1 MAKSQITVAAERKYD
16 VRISENWLERIQVIA
31 EPRNLVLVLIP
42 EDFDRESGIA
52 KSLQA
57 LGSKYEIVRLPNGE
71 AQKSFQVFQSIIEIC
86 GRINLSRSDLII
98 GIGGGATTDLAGF
111 VAATWLRGLDW
122 VAVPTTLAGMVDA
135 AIGGKTGINSEH
147 GKNLVGA
154 LQSPVEVIV
163 DLEFLQSLSK
173 RDQSAG
179 LAEVI
184 KCGFIADPSILRD
197 LIEPEVDYQ
206 KLIMKS
212 VAVKAAVVSSDF
224 KETFAREILNYG
236 HTVGHAIEMHSDYK
250 LRHGEAVAIG
260 MVFAAELSHAH
271 DTLTA
276 KDVALHRE
284 LASKFNLP
292 IQYPR
297 TAWSAVYSNLTRDKK
312 NRGGKIRFV
321 TLKGPGVTDRLEVVS
336 ENLLREIYERI
347 AE

>member
-1 MAKSQITVAAERKYD
+1 MANSQITVAAERKYD
-16 VRISENWLERIQVIA
+16 VRIGESSLERIQVIA
-31 EPRNLVLVLIP
+31 EPHNLVLVLIP
-42 EDFDRESGIA
+42 EDFARESGIA

-154 LQSPVEVIV
+154 FHSPVEVIV

-212 VAVKAAVVSSDF
+212 VAVKAAVFSSDF

-284 LASKFNLP
+284 LASNFNLP

-297 TAWSAVYSNLTRDKK
+297 AAWSAVYSNLTRDKK

-336 ENLLREIYERI
+336 ENLLRERYERI

>member
-1 MAKSQITVAAERKYD
+1 MANSQITVAAERKYD
-16 VRISENWLERIQVIA
+16 VRIGENWLERIQVIA
-31 EPRNLVLVLIP
+31 EPRNLVLILIP
-42 EDFDRESGIA
+42 EDFARESGIVN
-52 KSLQA
+52 SLQA
-57 LGSKYEIVRLPNGE
+57 LGGKYEIVQLPNGE

-122 VAVPTTLAGMVDA
+122 IAVPSTLAGMVDA

-154 LQSPVEVIV
+154 FHSPVEVIV

-197 LIEPEVDYQ
+197 LDKPELDYS
-206 KLIMKS
+206 KLIMKA

-224 KETFAREILNYG
+224 KETFDREILNYG

-271 DTLTA
+271 GTLTA

-297 TAWSAVYSNLTRDKK
+297 TAWSVVYSNLTRDKK

-321 TLKGPGVTDRLEVVS
+321 TLKAPGVTDRLEVVS

>member
-1 MAKSQITVAAERKYD
+1 MVNSQITVAAERKYD
-16 VRISENWLERIQVIA
+16 VRIGESWLERIQVIT
-31 EPRNLVLVLIP
+31 EPHNLVLVLIP
-42 EDFDRESGIA
+42 EDFARESGIA

-154 LQSPVEVIV
+154 LHSPVEVIV
-163 DLEFLQSLSK
+163 DLEFLESLSK

-184 KCGFIADPSILRD
+184 KCGFIADPSILQD
-197 LIEPEVDYQ
+197 LTEPEIDYR

-271 DTLTA
+271 GTLTA

-297 TAWSAVYSNLTRDKK
+297 AAWSAVYSNLTRDKK

-321 TLKGPGVTDRLEVVS
+321 TLEAPGVTDRLEVVS

>member
-1 MAKSQITVAAERKYD
+1 MAKSQIIVNAERTYTVLID
-16 VRISENWLERIQVIA
+16 ENWLERIQVIA
-31 EPRNLVLVLIP
+31 EARNLVLVLIP
-42 EDFDRESGIA
+42 EEFDRESGIA

-57 LGSKYEIVRLPNGE
+57 LGRKYEIVRLPNGE
-71 AQKSFQVFQSIIEIC
+71 TQKSFQVFQSIIEIC
-86 GRINLSRSDLII
+86 GRINLSRSDLVI

-154 LQSPVEVIV
+154 FHSPIEVIV
-163 DLEFLQSLSK
+163 DLDFLQSLSK

-184 KCGFIADPSILRD
+184 KCGFIADPSILQD
-197 LIEPEVDYQ
+197 LNAPAIDYA

-212 VAVKAAVVSSDF
+212 VAVKGAVVSNDF
-224 KETFAREILNYG
+224 RESFAREILNYG

-260 MVFAAELSHAH
+260 MVFAAELSNVHG
-271 DTLTA
+271 TLNA

-292 IQYPR
+292 IRYPR
-297 TAWSAVYSNLTRDKK
+297 AAWSEVYSNLTRDKK
-312 NRGGKIRFV
+312 NRAGKIRFV
-321 TLKGPGVTDRLEVVS
+321 TLKAPGLTDRLEVVS

-347 AE
+347 SE